1 MILGRGFIPTCL
13 LLRLLL
19 EPDEMPLLTATTS
32 SFELTDD
39 SPLVL
44 NRSWSFFS
52 LGRIFYFSIE
62 LFSEWKKLDSNFG
75 FSTTATIG
83 GLPYSDDKRCD
94 DITAE
99 SLRLATF
106 LELLQ
111 ELSEAAEP
119 SFLVCT

>member
-1 MILGRGFIPTCL
+1 MILGQEFIPICL

-19 EPDEMPLLTATTS
+19 EPDEMPLLTATAS

-52 LGRIFYFSIE
+52 LWRIFDFSIE

-75 FSTTATIG
+75 FSTGTIG
-83 GLPYSDDKRCD
+83 RLPQSDDK
-94 DITAE
+94 
-99 SLRLATF
+99 
-106 LELLQ
+106 
-111 ELSEAAEP
+111 
-119 SFLVCT
+119 